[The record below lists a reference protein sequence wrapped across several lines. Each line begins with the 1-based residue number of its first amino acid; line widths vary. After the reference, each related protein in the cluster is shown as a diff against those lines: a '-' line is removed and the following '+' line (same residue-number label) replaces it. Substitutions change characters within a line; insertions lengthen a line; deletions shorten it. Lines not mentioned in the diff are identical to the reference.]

1 MEERF
6 KCAVCVDLIATRKNA
21 SQAQV
26 LLMRRKNTGDDDG
39 NYELPGGH
47 LESGEDLF
55 DAMIREAKEELLVDV
70 KRKDLSIAHIMHH
83 YTGKRI
89 NFVFHIDGTNYSFQI
104 GEKDKCDKLE
114 WFDLDKLP
122 QNISDKMR
130 GMIKSVVRGTLYD
143 NM

>member
-6 KCAVCVDLIATRKNA
+6 KCAVCVDLIATRK
-21 SQAQV
+21 SGLETQV

-47 LESGEDLF
+47 LESDEDLF
-55 DAMIREAKEELLVDV
+55 DAMIRETKEELLVDV

-89 NFVFHIDGTNYSFQI
+89 NFVFHLDGTNYNFQI
-104 GEKDKCDKLE
+104 GEKDKCDSLE
-114 WFDLDKLP
+114 WFGINNLP
-122 QNISDKMR
+122 KNISNKMR
-130 GMIKSVVRGTLYD
+130 KMIKSATAGKLYD

>member
-6 KCAVCVDLIATRKNA
+6 KCAVCVDLVATRRVGT
-21 SQAQV
+21 QLEI
-26 LLMRRKNTGDDDG
+26 LLMRRTNTGDDDG

-47 LESGEDLF
+47 LEAGEDLF
-55 DAMIREAKEELLVDV
+55 DAMIRETKEELLVEVNRDNL
-70 KRKDLSIAHIMHH
+70 RLAHIMHH
-83 YTGKRI
+83 YTGTRI
-89 NFVFHIDGTNYSFQI
+89 NFIFALDGTNYNFQI

-122 QNISDKMR
+122 QNTSNKMR
-130 GMIKSVVRGTLYD
+130 RMIKSVARGTLYD